1 MTKPTSKNDSSPT
14 RPKKW
19 RLLRVFLPAMILLVW
34 VVAAGLGGPLFGR
47 ISEVSSNDQ
56 SAYLPADSESATV
69 STASQ
74 EFYDSDD
81 IPGVI
86 VIVSENGALDEADLA
101 EIGRVV
107 DSLGQLDSTG
117 EISPPIPSE
126 DGEAV
131 QVFVPIDSSV
141 ELSDGVDEL
150 KGVLDSEL
158 PDGMTSYVTGPA
170 GLATDLSA
178 AFAGVDGLLLA
189 VAFAAVL
196 VILLVVYR
204 SLILPAAVLMTSLVA
219 LCGALLVVWNLAN
232 WGAFLLNGQVQGILF
247 ILVIG
252 ASTDYSL
259 LYVARYREELAV
271 NEDRWEATKKAWRAT
286 IEPVVASGGTVIAGL
301 LMLLLSDLESNSV
314 LGPVASIGIIVSILS
329 ALTLLPA
336 LLALL
341 GRRAFWPRVPHY
353 DPDSVGEDHVKS
365 TGVWGRTV
373 RWVERRPRPIW
384 IVTLIVLA
392 VGAAGVTQLRADG
405 VAETEL
411 VLTASEA
418 RDGQEVL
425 SEKFTAGSGSPAT
438 ILVPEGNLDE
448 AVRVLEETEG
458 VDSVTISAA
467 DGPGG
472 QAPINQDGIQSTGG
486 PEAPA
491 PDPTVV
497 EGNVLLQ
504 ATLSYP
510 ADERAALD
518 AIVDIREGLSEAA
531 PGALVGGPSATN
543 LDTITTSIE
552 DRQLI
557 IPLVLVV
564 ILVILMLLLRAIVAP
579 ILLVLTTLLSFGTAM
594 GVSAIVFNEILDFPG
609 ADPAVPLYAF
619 VFLVALSIDY
629 TIFLMTRVREESLR
643 HGTREGIVR
652 GLAVTGTVITSAGL
666 VLAATFA
673 ALAVIPILF
682 LFQLA
687 FIVAFGVLLDTFV
700 VRTLLVPALSLDIGK
715 KIWWPSKLS
724 RDDGQAAELTKD
736 EQDDELRTDGQNGH
750 VSRV

>member
-1 MTKPTSKNDSSPT
+1 MTKPTSKNDSSTT

-336 LLALL
+336 LLGLL
-341 GRRAFWPRVPHY
+341 GRRAFWPRVPYY

-491 PDPTVV
+491 PEPTVV
-497 EGNVLLQ
+497 DGNVLLQ

-557 IPLVLVV
+557 IPLVLVI

-643 HGTREGIVR
+643 HGTREGVVR

>member
-1 MTKPTSKNDSSPT
+1 MTKPTSKNDSSTT

-81 IPGVI
+81 VPGVI

-336 LLALL
+336 LLGLL
-341 GRRAFWPRVPHY
+341 GRHAFWPRVPHY

-491 PDPTVV
+491 PEPTVV
-497 EGNVLLQ
+497 DGNVLLQ

-687 FIVAFGVLLDTFV
+687 FIVAFGVLVDTFV

-724 RDDGQAAELTKD
+724 RDDGQAAELAKD